1 MKIKVQFLILV
12 SILGFLVS
20 AHAQNKFSDV
30 TQQKIY
36 EYQDRRETKK
46 LLPFLNSTNAF
57 YRYSAILAF
66 ASIQDITVTPQL
78 FARLKVEKFVESR
91 MAAVY
96 TIGQL
101 RNSKFCNT
109 LISYSAKEKNR
120 LVLAQYYIAI
130 GKCAN
135 IKAIDYFKVNKPAN
149 DTLLLPYLKGLLY
162 AKRNKITDAD
172 LKQYVLELYPTII
185 NPEIKEVCEL
195 IIGKKVTEETK
206 DNIVYN
212 LSNKAILDSLFV
224 ISNPYA
230 QVDFLKKCN
239 MQNGYIIDF
248 VSDVNLSIPLRTY
261 AAEKYLKDTMEKAFL
276 EKILI
281 SYIRTQNVAF
291 ISLACERIRKDS
303 LWMNKNTEIM
313 QELLKAKSL
322 LVMPRDYEAF
332 VDIEK
337 TIQQFNR
344 KKYTYKSPAFNHP
357 INWKYVNTIKA
368 NQSVK
373 IVTNKGNII
382 LECKVNDAPG
392 SVANFMFLLDSGY
405 YNGKYFHRMVPN
417 FVVQGGC
424 PRGDGWGSLNWTQRS
439 EFSNFLTY
447 KPGSVGIASS
457 GKDSEGVQF
466 FITHT
471 YTSHLDG
478 RYTIFAEVIEGMD
491 IVNQLG
497 VGDIMIK
504 VERVE

>member
-1 MKIKVQFLILV
+1 
-12 SILGFLVS
+12 
-20 AHAQNKFSDV
+20 
-30 TQQKIY
+30 
-36 EYQDRRETKK
+36 
-46 LLPFLNSTNAF
+46 
-57 YRYSAILAF
+57 
-66 ASIQDITVTPQL
+66 
-78 FARLKVEKFVESR
+78 
-91 MAAVY
+91 
-96 TIGQL
+96 
-101 RNSKFCNT
+101 
-109 LISYSAKEKNR
+109 
-120 LVLAQYYIAI
+120 
-130 GKCAN
+130 
-135 IKAIDYFKVNKPAN
+135 
-149 DTLLLPYLKGLLY
+149 
-162 AKRNKITDAD
+162 
-172 LKQYVLELYPTII
+172 
-185 NPEIKEVCEL
+185 
-195 IIGKKVTEETK
+195 
-206 DNIVYN
+206 
-212 LSNKAILDSLFV
+212 
-224 ISNPYA
+224 
-230 QVDFLKKCN
+230 
-239 MQNGYIIDF
+239 
-248 VSDVNLSIPLRTY
+248 
-261 AAEKYLKDTMEKAFL
+261 
-276 EKILI
+276 
-281 SYIRTQNVAF
+281 
-291 ISLACERIRKDS
+291 
-303 LWMNKNTEIM
+303 
-313 QELLKAKSL
+313 
-322 LVMPRDYEAF
+322 MPRDYEAF

-357 INWKYVNTIKA
+357 INWKYVNTIKE
-368 NQSVK
+368 NQIVK

-405 YNGKYFHRMVPN
+405 YNGKYFHRIVPN